1 MPAFCD
7 VVKKLRQEKG
17 LTQEGLAEALTNVG
31 EEKITRSAV
40 GMWESGQRIPKFEV
54 METVA
59 DYFNVDIDYL
69 LGRAEKINWLQFFA
83 EKPLGEKHRKLIQF
97 FDSLEPSAQDLILAQ
112 LQGAAQSQKDRD
124 DH

>member
-1 MPAFCD
+1 
-7 VVKKLRQEKG
+7 
-17 LTQEGLAEALTNVG
+17 
-31 EEKITRSAV
+31 
-40 GMWESGQRIPKFEV
+40 MWESGQRIPKFEV

-83 EKPLGEKHRKLIQF
+83 EKPLDEKHRKLIQF